1 MKKSITLFTAI
12 LSISFLLIG
21 CNAKENENE
30 KASATK
36 IEKGKEKIEVTDLS
50 GRKVTFDKV
59 PDSFATLS
67 MGDMNIIHALG
78 GKIVG
83 RPDAKITLP
92 EDIKK
97 VQVIGNAHQPNFEQI
112 ASLKPDVLIAN
123 NGFQKNVPT
132 VERQGTKVM
141 ISSANSVLDIQKNI
155 ELYGTIMKKE
165 DKAKELNQKINDQMK
180 TYEKK
185 SDVKALLVYGA
196 PGTYLAAL
204 PTSLSGDILEKT
216 GGKNIAADFP
226 EMKEYPQYAQLSV
239 ERIIEAN
246 PDVIYLITHGDPNSV
261 KKAFEGEMMKNEAW
275 KNLDAVKQNRV
286 VILPPDLF
294 GSNPGT
300 KVTEAMDFMYK
311 SIQDVRK

>member
-1 MKKSITLFTAI
+1 M
-12 LSISFLLIG
+12 LIG
-21 CNAKENENE
+21 CSAKGDE

-36 IEKGKEKIEVTDLS
+36 TEKGKEKIEITDLS

-59 PDSFATLS
+59 PESFATLS
-67 MGDMNIIHALG
+67 MGDMDIIHALG

-83 RPDAKITLP
+83 RPDTKLTLP
-92 EDIKK
+92 EELKK
-97 VQVIGNAHQPNFEQI
+97 AQVIGNAHQPNFEQI
-112 ASLKPDVLIAN
+112 ASLKPDVLVAN

-132 VERQGTKVM
+132 VEGQGTQVI
-141 ISSANSVLDIQKNI
+141 ISSANSVQDIQKNI
-155 ELYGTIMKKE
+155 ELYGTVMKKE
-165 DKAKELNQKINDQMK
+165 DKAKEINQKMNDQMK
-180 TYEKK
+180 KYEKK

-216 GGKNIAADFP
+216 GGKNIASDFP
-226 EMKEYPQYAQLSV
+226 ETKEYPQYAQLSV

-246 PDVIYLITHGDPNSV
+246 PDVIYLITHGDPKSV

-275 KNLDAVKQNRV
+275 KNLEAVKQNRV
-286 VILPPDLF
+286 VILPPNLF

>member
-12 LSISFLLIG
+12 LSIFFLLIG
-21 CNAKENENE
+21 CSAKGDE
-30 KASATK
+30 KASAIKT
-36 IEKGKEKIEVTDLS
+36 EKGKEKIEITDLS

-59 PDSFATLS
+59 PESFATLS
-67 MGDMNIIHALG
+67 MGDMDIIHALG

-83 RPDAKITLP
+83 RPDTKLTLP
-92 EDIKK
+92 DELKK
-97 VQVIGNAHQPNFEQI
+97 AQVIGNAHQPNFEQI
-112 ASLKPDVLIAN
+112 ASLKPDVLVAN

-132 VERQGTKVM
+132 VEGQGTQVI
-141 ISSANSVLDIQKNI
+141 ISSANSVQDIQKNI
-155 ELYGTIMKKE
+155 ELYGTVMKKE
-165 DKAKELNQKINDQMK
+165 DKAKEINQKMNDQMK
-180 TYEKK
+180 KYEKK

-216 GGKNIAADFP
+216 GGKNIASDFP
-226 EMKEYPQYAQLSV
+226 ETKEYPQYAQLSV

-246 PDVIYLITHGDPNSV
+246 PDVIYLITHGDPKSV

-275 KNLDAVKQNRV
+275 KNLEAVKQNRV

-300 KVTEAMDFMYK
+300 RVTEAMDFMYK

>member
-12 LSISFLLIG
+12 LSIFFLLIG
-21 CNAKENENE
+21 CSAKGDE

-36 IEKGKEKIEVTDLS
+36 TEKGKEKIEITDLS

-59 PDSFATLS
+59 PESFATLS
-67 MGDMNIIHALG
+67 MGDMDIIHALG

-83 RPDAKITLP
+83 RPDTKLTLP
-92 EDIKK
+92 DELKK
-97 VQVIGNAHQPNFEQI
+97 AQVIGNAHQPNFEQI
-112 ASLKPDVLIAN
+112 VSLKPDVLVAN

-132 VERQGTKVM
+132 VEGQGTQVI
-141 ISSANSVLDIQKNI
+141 ISSANSVQDIQKNI
-155 ELYGTIMKKE
+155 ELYGTVMKKE
-165 DKAKELNQKINDQMK
+165 DKAKEIIQKMNDQMK
-180 TYEKK
+180 KYEKK

-216 GGKNIAADFP
+216 GGKNIASDFP
-226 EMKEYPQYAQLSV
+226 ETKEYPQYAQLSV

-246 PDVIYLITHGDPNSV
+246 PDVIYLITHGDPKSV

-275 KNLDAVKQNRV
+275 KNLEAVKQNRV

-294 GSNPGT
+294 GTNPGT

>member
-12 LSISFLLIG
+12 LSVFFLLIG
-21 CNAKENENE
+21 CSAKGDE
-30 KASATK
+30 KAAATK
-36 IEKGKEKIEVTDLS
+36 TEKGKEKIEVTDLS
-50 GRKVTFDKV
+50 GRKVIFDKV
-59 PDSFATLS
+59 PESFATLS

-132 VERQGTKVM
+132 VEGQGTKVM
-141 ISSANSVLDIQKNI
+141 ISSTNSVQDILKNI

-165 DKAKELNQKINDQMK
+165 DKAKELNQKITNQMK

-226 EMKEYPQYAQLSV
+226 KMKEYPQYAQLSV

>member
-12 LSISFLLIG
+12 LSIFFLLIG
-21 CNAKENENE
+21 CSAKGDE

-36 IEKGKEKIEVTDLS
+36 TEKGKEKIEITDLS

-59 PDSFATLS
+59 PENFATLS
-67 MGDMNIIHALG
+67 MGDMDIIHALG

-83 RPDAKITLP
+83 RPDTKLTLP
-92 EDIKK
+92 EELKK
-97 VQVIGNAHQPNFEQI
+97 AQVIGNAHQPNFEQI
-112 ASLKPDVLIAN
+112 ASLKPDVLVAN

-132 VERQGTKVM
+132 VEGQGTQVI
-141 ISSANSVLDIQKNI
+141 ISSANSVQDIQKNI
-155 ELYGTIMKKE
+155 ELYGTVMKKE
-165 DKAKELNQKINDQMK
+165 DKAKEINQKMNDQMK
-180 TYEKK
+180 KYEKK

-216 GGKNIAADFP
+216 GGKNIASDFP
-226 EMKEYPQYAQLSV
+226 ETKEYPQYAQLSV

-246 PDVIYLITHGDPNSV
+246 PDVIYLITHGDPKSV
-261 KKAFEGEMMKNEAW
+261 KKAFEGEMIKNEAW
-275 KNLDAVKQNRV
+275 KNLEAVKQNRV

-294 GSNPGT
+294 GSNSGT

>member
-12 LSISFLLIG
+12 LSIFFLLIG
-21 CNAKENENE
+21 CSAKGDG

-36 IEKGKEKIEVTDLS
+36 TEKGKKKIEITDLS

-59 PDSFATLS
+59 PESFATLS
-67 MGDMNIIHALG
+67 MGDMDIIHALG
-78 GKIVG
+78 GNIVG
-83 RPDAKITLP
+83 RPDTKLTLP
-92 EDIKK
+92 EELKK
-97 VQVIGNAHQPNFEQI
+97 AQVIGNAHQPNFEQI
-112 ASLKPDVLIAN
+112 ASLKPDVLVAN

-132 VERQGTKVM
+132 VEGQGTQVI
-141 ISSANSVLDIQKNI
+141 ISSANSVQDIQKNI
-155 ELYGTIMKKE
+155 ELYGMVMKKE
-165 DKAKELNQKINDQMK
+165 DKAKEINQKMNDQMK
-180 TYEKK
+180 KYEKK

-216 GGKNIAADFP
+216 GGKNIASDFP
-226 EMKEYPQYAQLSV
+226 ETKEYPQYAQLSV

-246 PDVIYLITHGDPNSV
+246 PDVIYLITHGDPKSV

-275 KNLDAVKQNRV
+275 KNLEAVKQNRV

>member
-12 LSISFLLIG
+12 LSIFFLLIG
-21 CNAKENENE
+21 CSAKGDE
-30 KASATK
+30 KAAATK
-36 IEKGKEKIEVTDLS
+36 TEKGKEKIEVTDLS
-50 GRKVTFDKV
+50 GRKVIFDKV
-59 PDSFATLS
+59 PESFATLS

-132 VERQGTKVM
+132 VEGQGTKVM
-141 ISSANSVLDIQKNI
+141 ISSTNSVQDILKNI

-165 DKAKELNQKINDQMK
+165 DKAKELNQKITNQMK

-286 VILPPDLF
+286 VILPLGLF

>member
-1 MKKSITLFTAI
+1 MKKSITLFIAI
-12 LSISFLLIG
+12 LSIFFLLIG
-21 CNAKENENE
+21 CSAKGDE
-30 KASATK
+30 KAMATK

-50 GRKVTFDKV
+50 GRRVTFDKV
-59 PDSFATLS
+59 PESFATLS

-123 NGFQKNVPT
+123 NGFQKNVST
-132 VERQGTKVM
+132 VEGQGTKVM
-141 ISSANSVLDIQKNI
+141 ISSANSVQDIQKNI

-165 DKAKELNQKINDQMK
+165 DKAKELNQKITNQMK

-275 KNLDAVKQNRV
+275 KNLDAVKQNRI

>member
-12 LSISFLLIG
+12 LSIFFLLIG
-21 CNAKENENE
+21 CSAKGDE

-36 IEKGKEKIEVTDLS
+36 TEKGKEKIEITDLS

-59 PDSFATLS
+59 PESFATLS
-67 MGDMNIIHALG
+67 MGDMDIIHALG

-83 RPDAKITLP
+83 RPDTKLTLP
-92 EDIKK
+92 EELKK
-97 VQVIGNAHQPNFEQI
+97 AQVIGNAHQPNFEQI
-112 ASLKPDVLIAN
+112 VSLKPDVLVAN

-132 VERQGTKVM
+132 VEGQGTQVI
-141 ISSANSVLDIQKNI
+141 ISSANSVQDIQKNI
-155 ELYGTIMKKE
+155 ELYGTVMKKE
-165 DKAKELNQKINDQMK
+165 DKAKEIIQKMNDQMK
-180 TYEKK
+180 KYEKK

-216 GGKNIAADFP
+216 GGKNIASDFP
-226 EMKEYPQYAQLSV
+226 ETKEYPQYAQLSV

-246 PDVIYLITHGDPNSV
+246 PDVIYLITHGDPKSV

-275 KNLDAVKQNRV
+275 KNLEAVKQNRV
-286 VILPPDLF
+286 VILPPNLF

>member
-12 LSISFLLIG
+12 LSIFFLLIG
-21 CNAKENENE
+21 CSAKGDE

-36 IEKGKEKIEVTDLS
+36 TGKEKIEITDLS

-59 PDSFATLS
+59 PESFATLS
-67 MGDMNIIHALG
+67 MGDMDIIHALG

-83 RPDAKITLP
+83 RPDTKLTLP
-92 EDIKK
+92 DELKK
-97 VQVIGNAHQPNFEQI
+97 AQVIGNAHQPNFEQI
-112 ASLKPDVLIAN
+112 ASLKPDVLVAN

-132 VERQGTKVM
+132 VEGQGTQVI
-141 ISSANSVLDIQKNI
+141 ISSANSVQDIQKNI
-155 ELYGTIMKKE
+155 ELYGTVMKKE
-165 DKAKELNQKINDQMK
+165 DKAKEINQKMNDQMK
-180 TYEKK
+180 KYEKK
-185 SDVKALLVYGA
+185 SDAKALLVYGA

-216 GGKNIAADFP
+216 GGKNIASDFP
-226 EMKEYPQYAQLSV
+226 ETKEYPQYAQLSV

-246 PDVIYLITHGDPNSV
+246 PDVIYLITHGDPKSV

-275 KNLDAVKQNRV
+275 KNLEAVKQNRV

>member
-12 LSISFLLIG
+12 LFIFFLLIG
-21 CNAKENENE
+21 CSAKGDE

-36 IEKGKEKIEVTDLS
+36 TEKGKEKIEVTDLS

-59 PDSFATLS
+59 PESFATLS
-67 MGDMNIIHALG
+67 MGDMNIIRALG

-97 VQVIGNAHQPNFEQI
+97 IQVIGNAHQPNFEQI

-123 NGFQKNVPT
+123 NGFQKNIPT
-132 VERQGTKVM
+132 VEGQGTKVM
-141 ISSANSVLDIQKNI
+141 ISSANSVQDIQKNI

-165 DKAKELNQKINDQMK
+165 DKANELNEKINDQMK
-180 TYEKK
+180 KYEKQ

-261 KKAFEGEMMKNEAW
+261 KKAFEGEMIKKEAW
-275 KNLDAVKQNRV
+275 KNLNEVKKNRE

>member
-12 LSISFLLIG
+12 LSIFFLLIG
-21 CNAKENENE
+21 CSAKGDE
-30 KASATK
+30 KASVTK
-36 IEKGKEKIEVTDLS
+36 TEKGKEKIEITDLS

-59 PDSFATLS
+59 PESFATLS
-67 MGDMNIIHALG
+67 MGDMDIIHALG

-83 RPDAKITLP
+83 RPDTKLTLP
-92 EDIKK
+92 DELKK
-97 VQVIGNAHQPNFEQI
+97 AQVIGNAHQPNFEQI
-112 ASLKPDVLIAN
+112 VSLKPHVLVAN

-132 VERQGTKVM
+132 VEGQGTQVI
-141 ISSANSVLDIQKNI
+141 ISSANSVQDIQKNI
-155 ELYGTIMKKE
+155 ELYGTVMKKE
-165 DKAKELNQKINDQMK
+165 DKAKEIIQKMSDQMK
-180 TYEKK
+180 KYEKK

-216 GGKNIAADFP
+216 GGKNIASDFP
-226 EMKEYPQYAQLSV
+226 ETKEYPQYAQLSV

-246 PDVIYLITHGDPNSV
+246 PDVIYLITHGDPKSV

-275 KNLDAVKQNRV
+275 KNLEAVKQNRV

>member
-12 LSISFLLIG
+12 LSVFFLLIG
-21 CNAKENENE
+21 CNAKGND

-36 IEKGKEKIEVTDLS
+36 TEKGKEKIEITDLS
-50 GRKVTFDKV
+50 GRKVTFDKT
-59 PDSFATLS
+59 PESFATLS
-67 MGDMNIIHALG
+67 MGDMDIIHALG
-78 GKIVG
+78 GKIIG
-83 RPDAKITLP
+83 RPDTKLTLP
-92 EDIKK
+92 EELKK
-97 VQVIGNAHQPNFEQI
+97 AQVIGNAHQPNFEKI
-112 ASLKPDVLIAN
+112 ASLKPDVLVAN

-132 VERQGTKVM
+132 VEGQGTKVV
-141 ISSANSVLDIQKNI
+141 ISTVNSVQDIQKNI
-155 ELYGTIMKKE
+155 EIYGAVMKKE
-165 DKAKELNQKINDQMK
+165 EKAKELNQKINDQMK
-180 TYEKK
+180 KYEKK

-216 GGKNIAADFP
+216 GGKNIAAGFP

-246 PDVIYLITHGDPNSV
+246 PDVIYLITHGDPKSV

>member
-1 MKKSITLFTAI
+1 M
-12 LSISFLLIG
+12 LIG
-21 CNAKENENE
+21 CSAKGDE

-36 IEKGKEKIEVTDLS
+36 TEKGKEKIEITDLS

-59 PDSFATLS
+59 PESFATLS
-67 MGDMNIIHALG
+67 MGDMDIIHALG
-78 GKIVG
+78 GKVVG
-83 RPDAKITLP
+83 RPDTKLTLP
-92 EDIKK
+92 EELKK
-97 VQVIGNAHQPNFEQI
+97 AKVIGNAHQPNFEQI
-112 ASLKPDVLIAN
+112 ASLKPDVLVAN

-132 VERQGTKVM
+132 VEGQGTKVI
-141 ISSANSVLDIQKNI
+141 ISSANSVQDIQKNI
-155 ELYGTIMKKE
+155 ELYGTAMKKE
-165 DKAKELNQKINDQMK
+165 DKAKELNQKINNEMK
-180 TYEKK
+180 KYEKK

-216 GGKNIAADFP
+216 GGKNIASDFP

-246 PDVIYLITHGDPNSV
+246 PDVIYLITHGDPTSV

>member
-1 MKKSITLFTAI
+1 MKKSITLFTAF
-12 LSISFLLIG
+12 LSIFFLLIG
-21 CNAKENENE
+21 CSAKEDE

-36 IEKGKEKIEVTDLS
+36 TEKGKEKIEITDLS
-50 GRKVTFDKV
+50 GRKVTFDKT
-59 PDSFATLS
+59 PESFATLS
-67 MGDMNIIHALG
+67 MGDMDIIHALD
-78 GKIVG
+78 GKIIG
-83 RPDAKITLP
+83 RPDTKLTLP
-92 EDIKK
+92 EELKK
-97 VQVIGNAHQPNFEQI
+97 AQVIGNAHQPNFEQI
-112 ASLKPDVLIAN
+112 ASLKPDVLVAN

-132 VERQGTKVM
+132 VEGQGTKVV
-141 ISSANSVLDIQKNI
+141 ISTANSVQDIQKNI
-155 ELYGTIMKKE
+155 ELYGTVMKKE
-165 DKAKELNQKINDQMK
+165 DKAKEINQKMNDQMK
-180 TYEKK
+180 KYEKK

-204 PTSLSGDILEKT
+204 PTSLSGDVLEKT
-216 GGKNIAADFP
+216 GGKNIASDFP
-226 EMKEYPQYAQLSV
+226 ETKEYPQYAQLSV

>member
-1 MKKSITLFTAI
+1 MQ
-12 LSISFLLIG
+12 
-21 CNAKENENE
+21 CQRDE

-36 IEKGKEKIEVTDLS
+36 IEKEKIEITDLS

-59 PDSFATLS
+59 PESFATLS
-67 MGDMNIIHALG
+67 MGDMDIIHALG
-78 GKIVG
+78 GKVVG
-83 RPDAKITLP
+83 RPDTKLTLP
-92 EDIKK
+92 EELKK
-97 VQVIGNAHQPNFEQI
+97 AKVIGNAHQPNFEQI
-112 ASLKPDVLIAN
+112 ASLKPDVLVAN

-132 VERQGTKVM
+132 VEGQGTKVI
-141 ISSANSVLDIQKNI
+141 ISSANSVQDIQKNI
-155 ELYGTIMKKE
+155 ELYGTVMKKE

-180 TYEKK
+180 KYDKK

-204 PTSLSGDILEKT
+204 PTSLSGDVLEKT
-216 GGKNIAADFP
+216 GGKNIASDFP
-226 EMKEYPQYAQLSV
+226 ETKEYPQYAQLSV

-246 PDVIYLITHGDPNSV
+246 PDVIYLITHGDPKSV

>member
-12 LSISFLLIG
+12 LSIFFLLIG
-21 CNAKENENE
+21 CSAKGDE
-30 KASATK
+30 KAAATK
-36 IEKGKEKIEVTDLS
+36 TEKGKEKIEVTDLS
-50 GRKVTFDKV
+50 GRKVIFDKV
-59 PDSFATLS
+59 PESFATLS

-132 VERQGTKVM
+132 VEGQGTKVM
-141 ISSANSVLDIQKNI
+141 ISSTNSVQDILKNI

-165 DKAKELNQKINDQMK
+165 DKAKELNQKITNQMK

-239 ERIIEAN
+239 ERIIESN
-246 PDVIYLITHGDPNSV
+246 PDVIYLITHGDPKSV

>member
-12 LSISFLLIG
+12 LSIFFLLIG
-21 CNAKENENE
+21 CSAKGDE
-30 KASATK
+30 KAAATK

-59 PDSFATLS
+59 PESFATLS
-67 MGDMNIIHALG
+67 TGDMNIIHALG

-123 NGFQKNVPT
+123 NGFQKNVST
-132 VERQGTKVM
+132 VEGQGTKVM
-141 ISSANSVLDIQKNI
+141 ISSANSVQDIQKNI

-165 DKAKELNQKINDQMK
+165 DKAKELNQKMNDQMK
-180 TYEKK
+180 KYEKK

-239 ERIIEAN
+239 ERIIESN
-246 PDVIYLITHGDPNSV
+246 PDVIYLITHGDPKSV
-261 KKAFEGEMMKNEAW
+261 KKAFEGEMMKNEVW

-300 KVTEAMDFMYK
+300 KVIEAMDFMYK

>member
-12 LSISFLLIG
+12 LSVFFLLIG
-21 CNAKENENE
+21 CNAKGND

-36 IEKGKEKIEVTDLS
+36 TEKGKEKIEITDLS
-50 GRKVTFDKV
+50 GRKVTFDKT
-59 PDSFATLS
+59 PESFATLS
-67 MGDMNIIHALG
+67 MGDMDIIHALG
-78 GKIVG
+78 GKIIG
-83 RPDAKITLP
+83 RPDTKLTLP
-92 EDIKK
+92 EELKK
-97 VQVIGNAHQPNFEQI
+97 AQVIGNAHQPNFEQI
-112 ASLKPDVLIAN
+112 ASLKPDVLVAN

-132 VERQGTKVM
+132 VEGQGTKVV
-141 ISSANSVLDIQKNI
+141 ISTANSVQDIQKNI
-155 ELYGTIMKKE
+155 EIYGAVMKKE
-165 DKAKELNQKINDQMK
+165 DKAKELNQKMNDQMK
-180 TYEKK
+180 KYEKK

-216 GGKNIAADFP
+216 GGKNIAAGFP

-246 PDVIYLITHGDPNSV
+246 PDVIYLITHGDPKSV

-275 KNLDAVKQNRV
+275 KNLEAVKQNRV

>member
-12 LSISFLLIG
+12 LSIFFLLIG
-21 CNAKENENE
+21 CSAKGDE

-36 IEKGKEKIEVTDLS
+36 TEKGKEKIEIKDLS

-59 PDSFATLS
+59 PENFATLS
-67 MGDMNIIHALG
+67 MGDMDIIHALG

-83 RPDAKITLP
+83 RPDTKLTLP
-92 EDIKK
+92 EELKK
-97 VQVIGNAHQPNFEQI
+97 AQVIGNAHQPNFEQI
-112 ASLKPDVLIAN
+112 ASLKPDVLVAN

-132 VERQGTKVM
+132 VEGQGTQVI
-141 ISSANSVLDIQKNI
+141 ISSANSVQDIQKNI
-155 ELYGTIMKKE
+155 ELYGTVMKKE
-165 DKAKELNQKINDQMK
+165 DKAKEINQKMNDQMK
-180 TYEKK
+180 KYEKK

-216 GGKNIAADFP
+216 GGKNIASDFP
-226 EMKEYPQYAQLSV
+226 ETKEYPQYAQLSV

-246 PDVIYLITHGDPNSV
+246 PDVIYLITHGDPKSV
-261 KKAFEGEMMKNEAW
+261 KKAFEGEMIKNEAW
-275 KNLDAVKQNRV
+275 KNLEAVKQNRV

>member
-1 MKKSITLFTAI
+1 M
-12 LSISFLLIG
+12 LIG
-21 CNAKENENE
+21 CSAKGDE

-36 IEKGKEKIEVTDLS
+36 TEKGKEKIEITDLS

-59 PDSFATLS
+59 PESFATLS
-67 MGDMNIIHALG
+67 MGDMDIIHALG

-83 RPDAKITLP
+83 RPDTKLTLP
-92 EDIKK
+92 DELKK
-97 VQVIGNAHQPNFEQI
+97 AQVIGNAHQPNFEQI
-112 ASLKPDVLIAN
+112 ASLKPDVLVAN

-132 VERQGTKVM
+132 VEGQGTQVI
-141 ISSANSVLDIQKNI
+141 ISSANSVQDIQKNI
-155 ELYGTIMKKE
+155 ELYGTVMKKE
-165 DKAKELNQKINDQMK
+165 DKAKEINQKMNDQMK
-180 TYEKK
+180 KYEKK
-185 SDVKALLVYGA
+185 SDAKALLVYGA

-216 GGKNIAADFP
+216 GGKNIASDFP
-226 EMKEYPQYAQLSV
+226 ETKEYPQYAQLSV

-246 PDVIYLITHGDPNSV
+246 PDVIYLITHGDPKSV

-275 KNLDAVKQNRV
+275 KNLEAVKQNRV

>member
-12 LSISFLLIG
+12 LSVFFLLIG
-21 CNAKENENE
+21 CSAKGDE
-30 KASATK
+30 KAATK
-36 IEKGKEKIEVTDLS
+36 TEKGKEKIEVTDLS

-59 PDSFATLS
+59 PESFATLS

-132 VERQGTKVM
+132 VEGQGTKVM
-141 ISSANSVLDIQKNI
+141 ISSANSVQDIQKNI

-165 DKAKELNQKINDQMK
+165 DKAKELNQKITNQMK

>member
-12 LSISFLLIG
+12 LSIFFLLIG
-21 CNAKENENE
+21 CSAKEDE
-30 KASATK
+30 KAAATK
-36 IEKGKEKIEVTDLS
+36 TEKGQEKIEVTDQS

-59 PDSFATLS
+59 PESFATLS

-123 NGFQKNVPT
+123 NGFQKNIPT
-132 VERQGTKVM
+132 VEGQGTKVM
-141 ISSANSVLDIQKNI
+141 ISSANSVQDIQKNI

-165 DKAKELNQKINDQMK
+165 DKANELNQKMNDQMK
-180 TYEKK
+180 KYEKK

-275 KNLDAVKQNRV
+275 KNLDAVKQKRL

>member
-12 LSISFLLIG
+12 LSIFFLLIG
-21 CNAKENENE
+21 CSAKGDE

-36 IEKGKEKIEVTDLS
+36 TEKEKVEVTDLS

-59 PDSFATLS
+59 PETFATLS

-132 VERQGTKVM
+132 VEGQGTKVM
-141 ISSANSVLDIQKNI
+141 ISSANSLQDIQKNI

-165 DKAKELNQKINDQMK
+165 GKAKELNQKINDQIK

-216 GGKNIAADFP
+216 GGKNIAANFP

>member
-1 MKKSITLFTAI
+1 MKKSITLFTAM
-12 LSISFLLIG
+12 LSIFFLLIG
-21 CNAKENENE
+21 CSAKGDE

-36 IEKGKEKIEVTDLS
+36 TEKGKEKIEITDLS

-59 PDSFATLS
+59 PESFATLS
-67 MGDMNIIHALG
+67 MGDMDIIHALG

-83 RPDAKITLP
+83 RPDTKLTLP
-92 EDIKK
+92 DELKK
-97 VQVIGNAHQPNFEQI
+97 AQVIGNAHQPNFEQI
-112 ASLKPDVLIAN
+112 ASLKPDVLVAN

-132 VERQGTKVM
+132 VEGQGTQVI
-141 ISSANSVLDIQKNI
+141 ISSANSVQDIQKNI
-155 ELYGTIMKKE
+155 ELYGTVMKKE
-165 DKAKELNQKINDQMK
+165 DKAKEINQKMNDQMK
-180 TYEKK
+180 KYEKK
-185 SDVKALLVYGA
+185 SDAKALLVYGA

-216 GGKNIAADFP
+216 GGKNIASDFP
-226 EMKEYPQYAQLSV
+226 ETKEYPQYAQLSV

-246 PDVIYLITHGDPNSV
+246 PDVIYLITHGDPKSV
-261 KKAFEGEMMKNEAW
+261 KKAFEGEMMKNKAW
-275 KNLDAVKQNRV
+275 KNLEAVKQNRV

>member
-1 MKKSITLFTAI
+1 MPKGKKKRLQP
-12 LSISFLLIG
+12 
-21 CNAKENENE
+21 KQ
-30 KASATK
+30 K
-36 IEKGKEKIEVTDLS
+36 KGKEKIEITDLS

-59 PDSFATLS
+59 PESFATLS
-67 MGDMNIIHALG
+67 MGDMDIIHALG
-78 GKIVG
+78 GKVVG
-83 RPDAKITLP
+83 RPDTKLTLP
-92 EDIKK
+92 EELKK
-97 VQVIGNAHQPNFEQI
+97 AKVIGNAHQPNFEQI
-112 ASLKPDVLIAN
+112 ASLKPDVLVAN

-132 VERQGTKVM
+132 VEGQGTKVI
-141 ISSANSVLDIQKNI
+141 ISSANSVQDIQKNI
-155 ELYGTIMKKE
+155 ELYGTAMKKE
-165 DKAKELNQKINDQMK
+165 DKAKELNQKINNQMK
-180 TYEKK
+180 KYEKK

-216 GGKNIAADFP
+216 GGKNIASDFP

-246 PDVIYLITHGDPNSV
+246 PDVIYLITHGDPTSV

-286 VILPPDLF
+286 VILPPNLF

>member
-1 MKKSITLFTAI
+1 M
-12 LSISFLLIG
+12 LIG
-21 CNAKENENE
+21 CSAKGDE

-36 IEKGKEKIEVTDLS
+36 TEKGKEKIEITDLS

-59 PDSFATLS
+59 PENFATLS
-67 MGDMNIIHALG
+67 MGDMDIIHALG

-83 RPDAKITLP
+83 RPDTKLTLP
-92 EDIKK
+92 EELKK
-97 VQVIGNAHQPNFEQI
+97 AQVIGNAHQPNFEQI
-112 ASLKPDVLIAN
+112 ASLKPDVLVAN

-132 VERQGTKVM
+132 VEGQGTQVI
-141 ISSANSVLDIQKNI
+141 ISSANSVQDIQKNI
-155 ELYGTIMKKE
+155 ELYGTVMKKE
-165 DKAKELNQKINDQMK
+165 DKAKEINQKMNDQMK
-180 TYEKK
+180 KYEKK

-216 GGKNIAADFP
+216 GGKNIASDFP
-226 EMKEYPQYAQLSV
+226 ETKEYPQYAQLSV

-246 PDVIYLITHGDPNSV
+246 PDVIYLITHGDPKSV

-275 KNLDAVKQNRV
+275 KNLEAVKQNRV

>member
-12 LSISFLLIG
+12 LSIFFLLIG
-21 CNAKENENE
+21 CSAKGDE
-30 KASATK
+30 KVAATK
-36 IEKGKEKIEVTDLS
+36 TEKGKEKIEVTDLS
-50 GRKVTFDKV
+50 GRKVIFDKV
-59 PDSFATLS
+59 PESFATLS

-132 VERQGTKVM
+132 VEGQGTKVM
-141 ISSANSVLDIQKNI
+141 ISSTNSVQDILKNI

-165 DKAKELNQKINDQMK
+165 DKAKELNQKITNQMK

-286 VILPPDLF
+286 VILPPGLF
-294 GSNPGT
+294 GSNSGT